1 MSRFQVMEVPDALL
15 REAGPDRY
23 AVWDLAIGEWAR
35 HEVSG
40 RMYTRETY
48 ESAESLC
55 ASLESRP
62 LTASEMKGLDVGDIL
77 QGQHTNQIWIVS
89 GNYGARAT
97 AVCSADITNPG
108 EFKLLRKARRPPGGP
123 GA

>member
-23 AVWDLAIGEWAR
+23 AIWDLALGEWAR

-48 ESAESLC
+48 ESAAGLC
-55 ASLESRP
+55 ASLEDRP
-62 LTASEMKGLDVGDIL
+62 LTASEMKGLEVGDIL
-77 QGQHTNQIWIVS
+77 QGQHSNQIWIVT
-89 GNYGARAT
+89 GNYGDRAT
-97 AVCSADITNPG
+97 AVCSADITNPAG
-108 EFKLLRKARRPPGGP
+108 FKLLRKAGKRP
-123 GA
+123 